1 MGAASANLFCL
12 MNASASDLPDPVL
25 DPYMELLPTDQI
37 AWPELE
43 SLLRKILRDVEGLRD
58 VRPYGVPGQAQYGL
72 DVTGTAL
79 DGTKHAVQSK
89 RYQAFTVSDLTA
101 AVDKFIAKRDQLPFR
116 VSRLVVATGCPAE
129 RTEITDELDRLR
141 LAHPD
146 VTIELWDQRE
156 LADFLRGRRDIV
168 APAFGDAVAD
178 RFCLPGTPYVVDA
191 PPVDRINVAD
201 ATLRGP
207 ATTTGA
213 DHLLKRAGDLEGFD
227 PGAAA
232 QALQDAAEL
241 LTDGGF
247 AAHASVL
254 NTRRAELLAQ
264 AGEPDAAAR
273 LLSDAF
279 WQAIMVHDFN
289 EARMAETQLKKIPE
303 SETARTLACIAEA
316 ALGVARH
323 PLDASAGVALDNL
336 RAAPGDSDIEY
347 ARLLVL
353 TAENSAI
360 DPDDAWRPQHID
372 IMRTHADT
380 ISDCGEFAA
389 ELACRLRIEVADV
402 TGEWTDLLKLARRGR
417 LARHLCVLILAR
429 YAMHEAEHGRPD
441 EAEEA
446 WENATEQA
454 CLDGQNDDAAEY
466 VFARRVLDS
475 RYYGRFQTADLHLSR
490 SLRALGNKRPS
501 SSMEQVEEKA
511 MRELIA
517 DKPHVAVPLLRAF
530 HRAAHASGS
539 WGSLLRARELLAD
552 TYAQTGEPKLAAG
565 LYAMAGT
572 VKKAT
577 HAAATNTNVYI
588 DVRPCLAHP
597 AYWVNAVA
605 YNIIAEQADLI
616 PDDQVTDISA
626 AALDVLDAARHG
638 NLQDSPLLSPSVKL
652 SAVKFLASL
661 AERLPHDHA
670 RRLLEHMEPW
680 VPRKPNRYRRTDD
693 DHVLACVGIATTNSD
708 LRTDAIDQLMG
719 LLDAADS
726 GVSDR
731 VEREARQLVQ
741 EHPDLVR
748 ERLVEM
754 AGRGN
759 RYGAQLLRTINPE
772 PTSAEH
778 ESAAEAKIRLR
789 KAPTN
794 TAQQISIG
802 TGAQRDALLAQPLP
816 PNERHELAQIQL
828 QHARSPYEPS
838 ANKAEYY
845 GAARI
850 LAHDL
855 NDVAPIFQEA
865 IERASDR
872 SGSLG
877 DITLGLDTHPL
888 STFRVSG
895 MNPDT
900 RPDALFLAAVVA
912 RSEAQREQVRQL
924 AYTMIGSSAAADRQI
939 TNALQVIDGTP
950 DRDIPLLATQPHWP
964 LRALAAIHW
973 ARSSMSAADIGH
985 LLADDRDPHVRRTL
999 AEAVS
1004 TSPSNP
1010 AAPEVRQAL
1019 SEDRCYSVR
1028 RRTT

>member
-1 MGAASANLFCL
+1 MGVAPASLLCL
-12 MNASASDLPDPVL
+12 MSSSASGLPDPVL
-25 DPYMELLPTDQI
+25 DPYMELLPTHQI
-37 AWPELE
+37 EWPKLE

-72 DVTGTAL
+72 DVTGTAP

-89 RYQAFTVSDLTA
+89 RYQTFTVSDLTA
-101 AVDKFIAKRDQLPFR
+101 AVEKFIAKRDQLPFK
-116 VSRLVVATGCPAE
+116 VSRLVVATGCPAD

-146 VTIELWDQRE
+146 VTIELWDQRD
-156 LADFLRGRRDIV
+156 LADLLRNRRDIV

-178 RFCLPGTPYVVDA
+178 RFCLPGMPHVVDA
-191 PPVDRINVAD
+191 PPLDRINVAD
-201 ATLRGP
+201 AALRGP
-207 ATTTGA
+207 AATTGA
-213 DHLLKRAGDLEGFD
+213 DPLLQRAGDLEGSD

-241 LTDGGF
+241 LTEGGF

-254 NTRRAELLAQ
+254 DARRAELLAK
-264 AGEPDAAAR
+264 AGEHDPAAR

-279 WQAIMVHDFN
+279 WQAIVVHDFN
-289 EARMAETQLKKIPE
+289 EARMAETQLKTISA
-303 SETARTLACIAEA
+303 SEMSRALARLAEA
-316 ALGVARH
+316 ALDVVRH
-323 PLDASAGVALDNL
+323 PLDASGGVDLENL
-336 RAAPGDSDIEY
+336 RTTPGDSDIEY

-353 TAENSAI
+353 MAENSAI

-372 IMRTHADT
+372 TMRAHAET
-380 ISDCGEFAA
+380 ISDRGEAA
-389 ELACRLRIEVADV
+389 ELAYRLRIEVADV

-417 LARHLCVLILAR
+417 LARNLGVLILAR

-466 VFARRVLDS
+466 VFARRVLDL

-501 SSMEQVEEKA
+501 SMEQVEEKA

-517 DKPHVAVPLLRAF
+517 DKPHLAVPLLRAF
-530 HRAAHASGS
+530 HRAAYSSGS
-539 WGSLLRARELLAD
+539 WGSLIRARDLLAD
-552 TYAQTGEPKLAAG
+552 TYAQTGEPKLALR

-577 HAAATNTNVYI
+577 QAAAANTNAYL
-588 DVRPCLAHP
+588 DVEPCLAHP

-605 YNIIAEQADLI
+605 YNIIAEQADLL
-616 PDDQVTDISA
+616 PEDRVADISA
-626 AALDVLDAARHG
+626 GALDVLDAARHG
-638 NLQDSPLLSPSVKL
+638 NLQDSPLLSPSVQL
-652 SAVKFLASL
+652 SAVKLLASL

-670 RRLLEHMEPW
+670 RRLLEHMQPW
-680 VPRKPNRYRRTDD
+680 VPREPNRYRHTDD
-693 DHVLACVGIATTNSD
+693 DHVRACVGIATTNSD
-708 LRTDAIDQLMG
+708 LRPDAIDQLMG

-748 ERLVEM
+748 ERLVDM
-754 AGRGN
+754 ARRGN

-772 PTSAEH
+772 PTQAEH
-778 ESAAEAKIRLR
+778 TSAAEAEIRLR

-794 TAQQISIG
+794 TAKQISMGI
-802 TGAQRDALLAQPLP
+802 GAQRDALLAQPLP
-816 PNERHELAQIQL
+816 PDRRRELAQIQL

-855 NDVAPIFQEA
+855 DDVEAIFQEA
-865 IERASDR
+865 IKLASAR

-877 DITLGLDTHPL
+877 DIALGLDTHPL

-895 MNPDT
+895 MNRDP

-912 RSEAQREQVRQL
+912 RSEGQREQVRQL
-924 AYTMIGSSAAADRQI
+924 AYTMIGSSTAADRQI
-939 TNALQVIDGTP
+939 TNSLQVVDGIP

-964 LRALAAIHW
+964 LRALAALHW
-973 ARSSMSAADIGH
+973 ARSSTSPADIGH
-985 LLADDRDPHVRRTL
+985 LLADDDDPHVRRTL
-999 AEAVS
+999 AESVS
-1004 TSPSNP
+1004 NSPSNP
-1010 AAPEVRQAL
+1010 AAPEVRQTL
-1019 SEDRCYSVR
+1019 SEDRCHSVR
-1028 RRTT
+1028 RLTL